1 MVISFY
7 LQCKLE
13 VFLCKNKMLD
23 LKNITSNNMNSLTE
37 ENYLKAI
44 FHLLDSENQVTV
56 NELSKFLQ
64 IKMPS
69 VNSMMKKFAD
79 KNWVIYETY
88 KPIRVTELGRKEAA
102 IVVRK
107 HRLTEMFLVEK
118 MGFGWENVHE
128 IAEQL
133 EHVHSEDFFDKM
145 DEILNFP
152 KVDPHGEPIPDK
164 DGIIITQNLKKLSE
178 CKINETVILTSVT
191 ISTDDFLN
199 YLNQRNLALGA
210 EILIKNIEKFDG
222 SMQIEFSERTEVLS
236 KMVCEKLL
244 VKK

>member
-1 MVISFY
+1 
-7 LQCKLE
+7 
-13 VFLCKNKMLD
+13 MLD
-23 LKNITSNNMNSLTE
+23 LEIISPNNTMNSLTE

-44 FHLLDSENQVTV
+44 FHLMDTEHQVTV
-56 NELSKFLQ
+56 NELSKFLN

-88 KPIRVTELGRKEAA
+88 KPIKVTESGIKESA

-133 EHVHSEDFFDKM
+133 EHLHSEVFFDKM
-145 DEILNFP
+145 DEILNYP

-164 DGIIITQNLKKLSE
+164 DGNIINQNFKKLSE
-178 CKINETVILTSVT
+178 CQSGDIVILRSVT

-199 YLNQRNLALGA
+199 YLNQRELSLGK
-210 EILIKNIEKFDG
+210 EIKILSIEKFD
-222 SMQIEFSERTEVLS
+222 SSFTISYDKNKESLS

-244 VKK
+244 VTKK

>member
-1 MVISFY
+1 
-7 LQCKLE
+7 
-13 VFLCKNKMLD
+13 MLD

-88 KPIRVTELGRKEAA
+88 KPIKVTELGRKEAA

-145 DEILNFP
+145 DELLNFP

-178 CKINETVILTSVT
+178 CKINDMVILTSVT

-199 YLNQRNLALGA
+199 YLNQRNLALGE

-222 SMQIEFSERTEVLS
+222 SMQIEFSDRTEVLS